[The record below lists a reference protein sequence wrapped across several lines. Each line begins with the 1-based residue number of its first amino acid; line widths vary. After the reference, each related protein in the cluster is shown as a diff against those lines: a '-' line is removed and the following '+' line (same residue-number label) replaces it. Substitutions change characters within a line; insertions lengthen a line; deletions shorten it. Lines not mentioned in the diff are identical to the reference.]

1 MRYVSLILAF
11 AAASAGAQTVRL
23 PQSFAPSAAIG
34 YGAVDGLYTP
44 VTAGSPLPVTTGG
57 TALPV
62 QIIPDAT
69 LGPSSGLSALNT
81 DLLTGAVSGWYDAAN
96 FHSGSINIFT
106 SAGISAGVISFEQT
120 NDLTNASAG
129 GPFFAYDATV
139 VTANPISS
147 LTLAASTVRTID
159 FPITARYIRFRISTA
174 VAGGTVGAT
183 ATFSQ
188 LPFAATRTDIVQ
200 ASAANLNATV
210 ISGAAAEDGAAT
222 SSSSTPF
229 MIGGFVRTT
238 NGLTTLV
245 ANDMA
250 KLTMTT
256 GAALVQK
263 PYSVPDA
270 DWQYSGTLT
279 TTSAAAAKAA
289 GAASIRNYVTA
300 FQYQNI
306 SATATTVIILDGA
319 TAIHTLY
326 APANMTAPAVMDFPT
341 PLRGTAAT
349 ALNVNCG
356 TTAANVLVNLQ
367 GYQAP

>member
-1 MRYVSLILAF
+1 
-11 AAASAGAQTVRL
+11 
-23 PQSFAPSAAIG
+23 
-34 YGAVDGLYTP
+34 
-44 VTAGSPLPVTTGG
+44 
-57 TALPV
+57 
-62 QIIPDAT
+62 
-69 LGPSSGLSALNT
+69 
-81 DLLTGAVSGWYDAAN
+81 
-96 FHSGSINIFT
+96 
-106 SAGISAGVISFEQT
+106 
-120 NDLTNASAG
+120 
-129 GPFFAYDATV
+129 
-139 VTANPISS
+139 
-147 LTLAASTVRTID
+147 
-159 FPITARYIRFRISTA
+159 
-174 VAGGTVGAT
+174 
-183 ATFSQ
+183 
-188 LPFAATRTDIVQ
+188 
-200 ASAANLNATV
+200 
-210 ISGAAAEDGAAT
+210 
-222 SSSSTPF
+222 